1 MHELSI
7 AQAIVDVA
15 SRHAAGRRVAR
26 VEVQVGHLRQV
37 VPDSLLFAFGLVA
50 QGTALDGAEL
60 VIEHVPAAGRCRECG
75 AQSVMEDF
83 PLCCAQCGGLD
94 VEVLAGEELLV
105 DALELEEE
113 GEGFVIEERAA
124 IAEQRRQSRSRPAIA
139 SVPGAIAQPTGNW

>member
-15 SRHAAGRRVAR
+15 MRHAAGRRVAR
-26 VEVQVGHLRQV
+26 VQVKVGHLRQV
-37 VPDSLLFAFGLVA
+37 VPDSLHFAFGLVA

-60 VIEHVPAAGRCRECG
+60 AIAHIPAVGRCRDCG
-75 AQSVMEDF
+75 AESVMEGF
-83 PLCCAQCGGLD
+83 PLCCARCRGLD

-113 GEGFVIEERAA
+113 KVCNER
-124 IAEQRRQSRSRPAIA
+124 IGHGSH
-139 SVPGAIAQPTGNW
+139 V